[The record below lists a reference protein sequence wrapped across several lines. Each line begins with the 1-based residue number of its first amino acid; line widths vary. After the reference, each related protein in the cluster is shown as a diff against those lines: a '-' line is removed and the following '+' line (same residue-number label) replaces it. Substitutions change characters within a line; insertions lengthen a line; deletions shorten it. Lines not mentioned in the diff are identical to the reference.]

1 MQNPDSTPEIDFFVT
16 QSGDYVLVSLTSV
29 IEGDY
34 KLIDD
39 SIKSGIASANLSI
52 NQNLE
57 LLSFEEASRSKL
69 AIVQ

>member
-1 MQNPDSTPEIDFFVT
+1 MTGGRFTDD
-16 QSGDYVLVSLTSV
+16 DDVLNFKKIANAYDLN
-29 IEGDY
+29 Y

-69 AIVQ
+69 AIAQ